1 MENNFRYRQFLYVS
15 KAVSLPPNNERKSQT
30 KSTVCPFLSP
40 PLPLFCHPFAQ
51 LLNFFTYSP
60 NKYCTNSRQYPWKT
74 YHTLYSVLLFP
85 HAASHRT
92 HLTFCDCDACMYLKV
107 THFCHNLVWLI
118 INDKEKVVLKVNARV
133 IRDCRIVSKVWYIF
147 YNVGHNFFRTKMKAM
162 LATIRKMI

>member
-1 MENNFRYRQFLYVS
+1 MEKKFRYRQFLYVS

-30 KSTVCPFLSP
+30 KSTLCPFFSP

-60 NKYCTNSRQYPWKT
+60 NKYCTNTRQYPLKT
-74 YHTLYSVLLFP
+74 LPYPSLSPPFP

-107 THFCHNLVWLI
+107 THFCHNLVLVNHKWQRKSNGLRLGL
-118 INDKEKVVLKVNARV
+118 DRWKGKKMCLYFFYRFCVLF
-133 IRDCRIVSKVWYIF
+133 IRFVSMNF
-147 YNVGHNFFRTKMKAM
+147 NNFFF
-162 LATIRKMI
+162 